1 MAGSGTAQITEIL
14 EAINGGNRDA
24 LQQLFPLVYD
34 RLRKIAR
41 ARMADEPAQTLQTT
55 ALVHEVYLRLLQ
67 DKQPAWESR
76 RHFFAVAAEAMRRI
90 LVENARRRS
99 SLKRGG
105 GRQRMAY
112 SENLVAVYSDPDLY
126 LVFDQALE
134 LLHTQDPR
142 MSEVVKLRC
151 FAGLTVEETALA
163 MGLSQRN
170 VDRAWAAAK
179 AWLFHKLSHA
189 THEF

>member
-1 MAGSGTAQITEIL
+1 MAGSGTGQITEIL

-105 GRQRMAY
+105 GRQRMAF

-134 LLHTQDPR
+134 LLHAQDPR